1 MKQTV
6 IDIHVLVVIEHEDS
20 ISGSELYTMID
31 TAKDANKL
39 KQAIDNESLMQDD
52 RVVDFYKT
60 VAMYDYTTGDL

>member
-1 MKQTV
+1 
-6 IDIHVLVVIEHEDS
+6 
-20 ISGSELYTMID
+20 MID
-31 TAKDANKL
+31 TAKDVNKL